1 MATLTKGSVFVQ
13 SYPGCINPVI
23 FEVLEIDRDR
33 DYLKV
38 RCTCDDYSHE
48 KEWQGESDGLEF
60 TEMSIDIGEYKSV

>member
-33 DYLKV
+33 DYLKI
-38 RCTCDDYSHE
+38 RCTRDNYSHE
-48 KEWQGESDGLEF
+48 EEWQGESDGLEF
-60 TEMSIDIGEYKSV
+60 TEMAIDIGEYKIV